1 MDPTGM
7 DRADDIGLFDMD
19 GSLADFDGALRRD
32 LERMR
37 APQEPPIGAD
47 LWDDTPPHLEERMR
61 LIRSSPGWWRSLPA
75 IEAGFV
81 VYRLAQEL
89 GFNNQ
94 ILTKG
99 PKRFATAWQEKLEWC
114 QRYFGDDIDVHVVSD
129 KRVVYGKFLYD
140 DYPGYMLR
148 WLRHRPRGLGIMP
161 ATEAN
166 QDFRHPNVLRWDG
179 TNLDAVRRALTF
191 VKARQPG
198 EPLCPL

>member
-1 MDPTGM
+1 ME
-7 DRADDIGLFDMD
+7 RVDDIGLFDMD

-37 APQEPPIGAD
+37 APQEPPPGAD
-47 LWDDTPPHLEERMR
+47 LWENTPPYMEERMR
-61 LIRSSPGWWRSLPA
+61 LIRSSPGWWRSLPP

-94 ILTKG
+94 VLTKG
-99 PKRFATAWQEKLEWC
+99 PKWFATAWQEKLEWC

-129 KRVVYGKFLYD
+129 KKVVYGKFLYD

-148 WLRHRPRGLGIMP
+148 WLEHRPRGLGIMP
-161 ATEAN
+161 VTEWN
-166 QDFRHPNVLRWDG
+166 KDFRHPNVLRWDG
-179 TNLDAVRRALTF
+179 TNLDAVGRALTF
-191 VKARQPG
+191 VKARRPG